1 MVPDQTGK
9 WPGELERPNCS
20 RMVPD
25 QKGEWPGESVRPLWS
40 RILPDQRGNQEP
52 AVRVAHQ
59 GHQFIAG
66 SVVEAKSSQ
75 TAAPDVIQDIEGARR
90 VTTADS
96 KKD

>member
-1 MVPDQTGK
+1 MAQDQTGK

-25 QKGEWPGESVRPLWS
+25 QKGEWPGESVRPWGS

-75 TAAPDVIQDIEGARR
+75 TAAPYVIQDIEGARR

-96 KKD
+96 KKG